1 MPTISPKEN
10 KNSSPMAKTN
20 IRASKKQIKQTVLIS
35 IISGMLL
42 IVQLYLL
49 SSIAYD
55 AYILKFNLTELINS
69 FVIILTIVVIRAG
82 LSWLKEVVSYKSA
95 VIVKNN

>member
-1 MPTISPKEN
+1 
-10 KNSSPMAKTN
+10 MAKTN

-82 LSWLKEVVSYKSA
+82 LSWLKRSCKL
-95 VIVKNN
+95 